1 MTATAP
7 APTPTGAERSVRA
20 RFQALLPTRAELAL
34 MRLAPGR
41 DLLAGV
47 TVAVVALPLAL
58 GFGITSGLGAM
69 AGIVTAVIA
78 GFVAAMFG
86 GSNLQ
91 VSGPTGAM
99 TVVLVP
105 IVAEFGADGV
115 LMVGLMAGILLL
127 ILAWVGAGRAM
138 RYVPA
143 PVIEGFT
150 LGIACVIALQQV
162 PLALGVATP
171 DGDRVLGVAF
181 SAVRDALDNPS
192 WPARVISVTVTA
204 VILRGGRWHPTI
216 PFSLVAVG
224 VVTITVSLADVDV
237 PTIGQLP
244 AMFPAPSLGFG
255 DVGARPA
262 RVVPAVAV
270 AALAALESLLSAS
283 VADGMSVGQRHDPD
297 RELVGQGLANLA
309 VPLFGGVP
317 ATAAIARTAVNVRAG
332 ARSRLAA
339 ASHAVV
345 LALVLLAAAGVV
357 GEIPLA
363 ALAGVLIAT
372 ALRMGETASVR
383 AIGRASRADAL
394 VLGVTATATVVLDLV
409 VAVVL
414 GLAVAGALALRAVSR
429 RARVEEVPIHPDMPG
444 EHSDEEQALLAEHIV
459 AYRIDGPV
467 FFAGA
472 HRFLLQ
478 LSDVADVS
486 VVIIRMS
493 RVTTIDTTGAMVLK
507 DVIDK
512 LTQKGIVVMV
522 TGTAVHQ
529 LRLLD
534 TLGVLDDLRREGRV
548 FDTTPEAIEAARE
561 HLQSNGVIG

>member
-1 MTATAP
+1 M
-7 APTPTGAERSVRA
+7 GR
-20 RFQALLPTRAELAL
+20 
-34 MRLAPGR
+34 APGR

-69 AGIVTAVIA
+69 AGIVTAIIA
-78 GFVAAMFG
+78 GFVAAVFG

-105 IVAEFGADGV
+105 IVAQHGPGGV
-115 LMVGLMAGILLL
+115 LTVGLLAGILLL
-127 ILAWVGAGRAM
+127 LLAWVGAGRAM

-143 PVIEGFT
+143 PVIEGFS

-162 PLALGVATP
+162 PMALGVSTP
-171 DGDRVLGVAF
+171 EGERVLAVAF
-181 SAVRDALDNPS
+181 DAVREAVAGPS
-192 WPARVISVTVTA
+192 WPALVITVTVA
-204 VILRGGRWHPTI
+204 VVILVGARWHP
-216 PFSLVAVG
+216 PVPYSLVAVV
-224 VVTITVSLADVDV
+224 VVTVIVVVADVDV
-237 PTIGQLP
+237 ATIGALP
-244 AMFPAPSLGFG
+244 SMLPAPSLGFI
-255 DVGARPA
+255 DVSALPSLA
-262 RVVPAVAV
+262 VPALAV

-317 ATAAIARTAVNVRAG
+317 ATAAIARTAVNVRSG

-345 LALVLLAAAGVV
+345 LALVLVVAANVV

-372 ALRMGETASVR
+372 AFRMVETASVR

-414 GLAVAGALALRAVSR
+414 GLAVAGALALRAVAR
-429 RARVEEVPIHPDMPG
+429 RARVEEVPIHPDLPG
-444 EHSDEEQALLAEHIV
+444 DHSDEEQALLAEHIV

-472 HRFLLQ
+472 HRFLLE

-493 RVTTIDTTGAMVLK
+493 RVTTIDTTGALVLR

-512 LTQKGIVVMV
+512 LTQKGIIVMV

-534 TLGVLDDLRREGRV
+534 TLGVLDDLRRDGQV
-548 FDTTPEAIEAARE
+548 FDSTPEAIAAARE
-561 HLQSNGVIG
+561 HLRTSGVLD